1 MPSAPESRA
10 HDPVSTVTRRIAWT
24 FGILIAVI
32 VLALGIPGVTLFRDA
47 EMTNLRLGMER
58 DALVL
63 ADDLAGLP
71 AEAWRSR
78 LTDYENR
85 TGARLAVVNA
95 SGLLVFDTEGAQLG
109 VPFTRP
115 EITEALTGRV
125 VAGVRPSVTLGQSLT
140 YAAVPVRHGGETIG
154 ALRMT
159 MPASTVD
166 AKVDRLQ
173 VLLIAALAAVLA
185 VSVIVSW
192 AVASV
197 LARPLAQLA
206 TAARDV
212 GNDPS
217 RRVGALRGPRDVRSV
232 AEALDET
239 AAKLDEAIARSR
251 SVAEESSHH
260 LRTPLAAL
268 RLRVEALSDLS
279 DGEAHG
285 EAEAALVEIDRLN
298 RRIEQ
303 ILAIARGGTE
313 QERERVDVAVAVTAR
328 IPTWVQVAEQHGI
341 TVHLDEPAQAG
352 AVLVAPGTIERTL
365 DELVGNALQYADTQV
380 DVAVEADDEWV
391 SLRVQD
397 DGPGIPVAE
406 YERIFERFRRGSQ
419 ARSGGSGLGLAMVR
433 EAARTAGGDARVV
446 DGKPGACIQVQ
457 WPVQPDGSVSE
468 H

>member
-1 MPSAPESRA
+1 M
-10 HDPVSTVTRRIAWT
+10 TRRIAWT
-24 FGILIAVI
+24 FGILIALI

-47 EMTNLRLGMER
+47 EMANLRLGMER

-63 ADDLAGLP
+63 ADDLAGMP
-71 AEAWRSR
+71 ADAWRSR

-95 SGLLVFDTEGAQLG
+95 SGQLVFDTEGAPLG
-109 VPFTRP
+109 APFTRP
-115 EITEALTGRV
+115 EISEALGGQV

-140 YAAVPVRHGGETIG
+140 YAAVPVRHGGETVG

-192 AVASV
+192 AVASI

-239 AAKLDEAIARSR
+239 AAKLDDAIARSR
-251 SVAEESSHH
+251 AVAEESSHH

-279 DGEAHG
+279 EGEAHS

-303 ILAIARGGTE
+303 ILALARGGTE
-313 QERERVDVAVAVTAR
+313 HERQRVDVAVAVTAR
-328 IPTWVQVAEQHGI
+328 IPTWVQVASQRNI
-341 TVHLDEPAQAG
+341 TVSVHAPEHTGVVA
-352 AVLVAPGTIERTL
+352 VAPGTIERTL
-365 DELVGNALQYADTQV
+365 DELVGNALQYASSRVGV
-380 DVAVEADDEWV
+380 DVGSDEHWV
-391 SLRVQD
+391 WLSVQD
-397 DGPGIPVAE
+397 DGPGIPAAE
-406 YERIFERFRRGSQ
+406 SEQVFERFRRGSQ

-433 EAARTAGGDARVV
+433 EAARAAGGDATVV
-446 DGKPGACIQVQ
+446 NGHKGARIRVQ
-457 WPVQPDGSVSE
+457 WPVRPDATDQDS
-468 H
+468 